1 MESKIWRGVEGPLVA
16 VFVCVSLSLYLYLSF
31 CKNKIWRGV
40 DGPLVAVRLE
50 EGKGPHTEDPRSASG
65 GHRTVVC

>member
-1 MESKIWRGVEGPLVA
+1 ME
-16 VFVCVSLSLYLYLSF
+16 
-31 CKNKIWRGV
+31 NKIWGGV

-50 EGKGPHTEDPRSASG
+50 EGKGPHTEDPRRRSASG

>member
-1 MESKIWRGVEGPLVA
+1 ME
-16 VFVCVSLSLYLYLSF
+16 
-31 CKNKIWRGV
+31 NKIWRGV